1 MASPIPFSRNPQRTA
16 TQAETET
23 DDQIRA
29 RHRETLREMAE
40 LGMRNAR
47 TATDR
52 IERNERG
59 PGDAEPSP
67 SLTFARATHAVR
79 QAIALEQRSL
89 AATPMRPRPAPPFDA
104 RRPPLRHALRTA
116 AESEPDRAART
127 QLYAFIDERIDAD
140 LRDDPEGLVCI
151 AELLFNVSEE
161 LGLTL
166 DVAKLSNEVLG
177 IAPVPRQPPENPHRK
192 EPAGPEPP
200 IMS

>member
-1 MASPIPFSRNPQRTA
+1 MAPPIPFSRNPQRA
-16 TQAETET
+16 APQAASETETETET

-29 RHRETLREMAE
+29 RHRDTLREMAE
-40 LGMRNAR
+40 LGMRN
-47 TATDR
+47 
-52 IERNERG
+52 ERA

-89 AATPMRPRPAPPFDA
+89 AATPMRPRSAPPFDA
-104 RRPPLRHALRTA
+104 RRAPLRHALRTA
-116 AESEPDRAART
+116 AEAEPDRAART

-177 IAPVPRQPPENPHRK
+177 IPPVPRHPQEIPHRND
-192 EPAGPEPP
+192 PTGPEPP
-200 IMS
+200 NIA